1 MTKTSRL
8 HFFPASLPDET
19 LHSRVSRFHCMS
31 GNLHDRYSLQDLFGS
46 HTFAPTSNLPSHLLA
61 LCARLPEQMA
71 CSPDE
76 LLEEATLFPYFR
88 PFLTAGQARSE
99 EHTSELQS
107 LMRISYAVFC
117 LKKKR
122 T

>member
-1 MTKTSRL
+1 
-8 HFFPASLPDET
+8 
-19 LHSRVSRFHCMS
+19 MS

-88 PFLTAGQARSE
+88 PFLTAGQANACRQAMFGVNRSE

-117 LKKKR
+117 LQKKKHIPI
-122 T
+122 

>member
-1 MTKTSRL
+1 
-8 HFFPASLPDET
+8 
-19 LHSRVSRFHCMS
+19 MS

-88 PFLTAGQARSE
+88 PFLTAGQANACRQAMFGVNAG
-99 EHTSELQS
+99 ELKISMGMVASRIGGNNIFRYCQS
-107 LMRISYAVFC
+107 CMRDDELNYGIAYWH
-117 LKKKR
+117 R
-122 T
+122 